1 MSKKPTV
8 AEFFAGSGL
17 VTEGLRSKFTVVWAN
32 DISEKKASHYCSNYA
47 KKSFYLGDISEVSG
61 KDLPET
67 DLVWSSF
74 PCQDLSLAG
83 KMAGMEGD
91 RSGLFWQWLWVI
103 DEMKILPKVICL
115 ENVAGLISARGGE
128 DYRAIHEALNDR
140 GYVVGPMLIDAARWL
155 PQSRKR
161 IFIVAV
167 RKELDSQSYQSV
179 APGWAHPAN
188 LVKACR
194 NLPDLVWWDLPAPRN
209 STKGLSDIIE
219 WDAPIFPKDKLDDL
233 MSLIPTRHKV
243 TMENIAANVDR
254 WVFPG
259 YRRTRNG
266 KQSLELRFD
275 NISGCLR
282 TAEGGS
288 SRQFLLLWR
297 EGKWSARLL
306 TSREAA
312 RLMGAPDSYQL
323 SDVYNDAYSAMG
335 DAVAVPVVKHLA
347 KHLLAPLAS
356 TPYRANSKSESPA
369 FCLQP

>member
-1 MSKKPTV
+1 LSRKPTV
-8 AEFFAGSGL
+8 SEFFAGSGL
-17 VTEGLRSKFTVVWAN
+17 VTEGLRNKFNVVWAN
-32 DISEKKASHYCSNYA
+32 DISEKKANHYCSNFA
-47 KKSFYLGDISEVSG
+47 KRSFHLGDISEVSG
-61 KDLPET
+61 KEMPEA

-83 KMAGMEGD
+83 KMAGMDGE
-91 RSGLFWQWLWVI
+91 RSGLFWQWLSII
-103 DEMKILPKVICL
+103 DDMKALPKVICL
-115 ENVAGLISARGGE
+115 ENVPGLISARGGD
-128 DYRAIHEALNDR
+128 DYRAIHNALNDR
-140 GYVVGPMLIDAARWL
+140 GYVVGPLLIDAARWL

-167 RKELDSQSYQSV
+167 KASMDSQSFQSI
-179 APGWAHPAN
+179 APGWAQPAS
-188 LVKACR
+188 LVKACLS
-194 NLPDLVWWDLPAPRN
+194 LPNLVWWDLPVPRK
-209 STKGLSDIIE
+209 STKSLSDLIE
-219 WDAPIFPKDKLDDL
+219 WDAPTFPEEKLNDL
-233 MSLIPTRHKV
+233 MGLIPSRHKAA
-243 TMENIAANVDR
+243 MENIAANVDR

-288 SRQFLLLWR
+288 SRQFLLLWNQG
-297 EGKWSARLL
+297 EWSMRLL

-312 RLMGAPDSYQL
+312 RLMGAPDSYKL
-323 SDVYNDAYSAMG
+323 SEVYNDAYSAMG

-347 KHLLAPLAS
+347 KHLLEPLATAS
-356 TPYRANSKSESPA
+356 TMTKSKSESSA

>member
-1 MSKKPTV
+1 MIKKPTV

-17 VTEGLRSKFTVVWAN
+17 VTEGLRSKFNVVWAN

-47 KKSFYLGDISEVSG
+47 KKSFHLGDISEVAG
-61 KDLPET
+61 KELPTT

-83 KMAGMEGD
+83 NMAGMKGN
-91 RSGLFWQWLWVI
+91 RSGLFWQWLWLI
-103 DEMKILPKVICL
+103 DEMKTSPKVICL
-115 ENVAGLISARGGE
+115 ENVPGLISARGGS
-128 DYRAIHEALNDR
+128 DYRAIHEALVER
-140 GYVVGPMLIDAARWL
+140 GYNIGPLLIDAVRWL

-167 RKELDSQSYQSV
+167 KSEFDTQVFQSV
-179 APGWAHPAN
+179 APGWAQPAN
-188 LVKACR
+188 LVKVCR
-194 NLPDLVWWDLPAPRN
+194 DLSNLVWWDLPTPRKTSKTLSELIEWNAP
-209 STKGLSDIIE
+209 TFPEKKLSD
-219 WDAPIFPKDKLDDL
+219 L
-233 MSLIPTRHKV
+233 MGLIPDRHKAA
-243 TMENIAANVDR
+243 MENIAANVDR

-275 NISGCLR
+275 NVSGCLR

-288 SRQFLLLWR
+288 SRQFLILWNKG
-297 EGKWSARLL
+297 EWSARLL

-347 KHLLAPLAS
+347 KHLLEPLSNAPTLA
-356 TPYRANSKSESPA
+356 KSAVESSP
-369 FCLQP
+369 FSLQA